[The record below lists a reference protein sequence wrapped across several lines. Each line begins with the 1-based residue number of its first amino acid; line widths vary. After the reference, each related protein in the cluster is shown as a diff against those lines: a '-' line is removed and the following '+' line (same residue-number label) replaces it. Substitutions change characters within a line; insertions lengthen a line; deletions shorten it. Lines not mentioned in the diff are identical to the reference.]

1 MSHYVGR
8 YGWNT
13 VDWTGGVPDDEVRE
27 LIDASYDA
35 AVAALPRSRRPQAPP
50 G

>member
-1 MSHYVGR
+1 VTMSHYVGR

-13 VDWTGGVPDDEVRE
+13 VDWTGPVPDDEVRE
-27 LIDASYDA
+27 LVDASYDA
-35 AVAALPRSRRPQAPP
+35 AVAALPKSRRPP